1 MSYSAKEIQM
11 IQYATK
17 LQEYCERRE
26 CEHCPFQLILT
37 ADMKLLHKADYE
49 CIIGVPQFWELEK
62 TIGRKDV

>member
-1 MSYSAKEIQM
+1 MSYTAKEIQM

-26 CEHCPFQLILT
+26 CKHCPFESIVDNIQY
-37 ADMKLLHKADYE
+37 D
-49 CIIGVPQFWELEK
+49 CIIGAPQFWELEK

>member
-1 MSYSAKEIQM
+1 MSYTAKEIQM

-17 LQEYCERRE
+17 LQEYCEKRE
-26 CEHCPFQLILT
+26 CEHCPFYVSRPCPQTPVLEQT
-37 ADMKLLHKADYE
+37 GE